1 MTARSLLLLTVL
13 ALTPAGCLRNQT
25 RTEDDRARGASPAS
39 RLKEKYAKA
48 EPKPA
53 AAPPPAPNPVPPRP
67 DETPVVPVEFMKAPV
82 AVPSAGPEAI
92 PTTAGPSDG
101 DEKPDFPRPIRNFIQ
116 RRREDKADAAKP
128 DPKPEDKPAIPSP
141 FAKDRKNDAPRGV
154 EFPSPE
160 AKAPDVP
167 SKMTPGTPAPTKPV
181 APPPGVS
188 ANSNFAEVKDVH
200 ALAKQKWDAL
210 KDFEAKLVR
219 KEVIGG
225 KDNPAEEMIFR
236 FRKEPYSIY
245 TKNVGRVGHGRELLY
260 VQGPGAKVHVL
271 TGEGDN
277 RLVGAGFYAQFAP
290 DDRMITSKSRH
301 KVTDGAVNR
310 TVDLLGKAIAATEA
324 GQFDGLKSMGQVK
337 RKEYADPVAGI
348 EATIP
353 PGQDKD
359 LPRGGKR
366 EVYFDANPNS
376 PSYGLP
382 VLIRLLEGDREL
394 EYYAFTDFKVPAN
407 FTNADF
413 DPARMQKKR

>member
-1 MTARSLLLLTVL
+1 MTVRSLLLLTLL
-13 ALTPAGCLRNQT
+13 AVTPAGCLRNQT
-25 RTEDDRARGASPAS
+25 RTDDDRARGASPAS

-48 EPKPA
+48 EPKT
-53 AAPPPAPNPVPPRP
+53 PPPAPNLVPPGP
-67 DETPVVPVEFMKAPV
+67 DDKPIVPVEFMKAPV
-82 AVPSAGPEAI
+82 AVPSTAPEAI
-92 PTTAGPSDG
+92 PASVT
-101 DEKPDFPRPIRNFIQ
+101 DEDKPDFPRPIRNLIQ
-116 RRREDKADAAKP
+116 RRREEKADAAKP

-141 FAKDRKNDAPRGV
+141 FAKDRKDDAPRGV

-160 AKAPDVP
+160 AKTPEAAAPKAKP
-167 SKMTPGTPAPTKPV
+167 ATPALPAPV
-181 APPPGVS
+181 AKPS
-188 ANSNFAEVKDVH
+188 TNFSEVKTVYS
-200 ALAKQKWDAL
+200 LAKQKWDGL
-210 KDFEAKLVR
+210 TDYEARLVR

-225 KDNPAEEMIFR
+225 KDTPAEEMIFK
-236 FRKEPYSIY
+236 FRKEPYSVA
-245 TKNVGRVGHGRELLY
+245 TKNVGSVGRGRELIY
-260 VQGPGAKVHVL
+260 VQSPGAKVHVL

-290 DDRMITSKSRH
+290 DDRMVTSKSRH
-301 KVTDGAVNR
+301 KITDGAVGR
-310 TVDLLGKAIAATEA
+310 TVELLGKAIAATES
-324 GQFDGLKSMGQVK
+324 GKFDGLKSLGEVK

-413 DPARMQKKR
+413 DPARMQKRR